1 MYDIGIIYIKY
12 GHYYVKGC
20 NIQFPS
26 YKEALE
32 YIRENKIGTHCWV
45 PKSASN
51 LWTNKEGCKNSVQ
64 GGDENVKGNI
74 YIQG

>member
-32 YIRENKIGTHCWV
+32 YVRENKIGTHL
-45 PKSASN
+45 SA
-51 LWTNKEGCKNSVQ
+51 
-64 GGDENVKGNI
+64 
-74 YIQG
+74 